1 MGGNKLTKDFF
12 YGMYFLFIQT
22 FQIRID
28 CVDCDGKSNPKNSSR
43 HACLRPVRAS
53 EGVGCCNRRGQG
65 TGVGINWD
73 WDYGPDALDCNTRN
87 NNSKMC
93 QSPIHDPAAQLACQH
108 RWDRP
113 DTIDGSM
120 QETYRCWRFCRARF
134 FTFGSRLCSRHF
146 SVGRSIQR
154 IESKVLSV
162 SARCSV
168 SSPEES
174 IVFCVSKILGF
185 FFFFFFCRK
194 RIPFPI
200 SRVLRSFF
208 LLSVH

>member
-65 TGVGINWD
+65 TGVGIN

-154 IESKVLSV
+154 IKSV
-162 SARCSV
+162 FR
-168 SSPEES
+168 
-174 IVFCVSKILGF
+174 VSKMLGF
-185 FFFFFFCRK
+185 F
-194 RIPFPI
+194 
-200 SRVLRSFF
+200 S
-208 LLSVH
+208 